1 MPRYYFHVRRHDVFE
16 EDPMGLEFPSLD
28 VAHNEA
34 VLAAREMISE
44 KVLTDEVID
53 AQSFEITAEDG
64 DVLDTVPFRSVLRF
78 E

>member
-1 MPRYYFHVRRHDVFE
+1 
-16 EDPMGLEFPSLD
+16 MGLEFPSLD